1 MGTLLGILIM
11 LTAAVGAPFR
21 TMVVPDANIATLQ
34 VTQNG
39 DQLSR
44 PVVALGE
51 GVIDIDF
58 DELSYVPKNF
68 YYKVMH
74 CDAHWMPSDLMTM
87 EYIDGMD
94 DIMIDDYEFSQNT
107 VREYIHYHVAF
118 PNDNVRLT
126 KSGNYAVVIARDN
139 DFDNGVV
146 AVACFSVVE
155 PLTSVTGEVSA
166 TTLKGVNGEYQQ
178 LSLELN
184 ADMVHPRNAMTDFTL
199 LVRQNGRYDNEVYV
213 STPAMMT
220 GSRVKYVNLPALTFE
235 GGNQYRSVDFS
246 SRYTYGSGIDRFVY
260 DDTIYH
266 VLLEPDY
273 FDFRRRTYAEDAR
286 GGFVVNH
293 QGSGEYS
300 RIEAD
305 YVYVD
310 FSVPCEA
317 PFLDGK
323 VYLLAGGTY
332 NMLDG
337 TTLMDYDFEHNE
349 YYKTVLMKQ
358 GGYNYQYVFQPK
370 SGDVTMMKRTEG
382 SFWQT
387 ANRYEIMVYYR
398 PAGERYDRLVGY
410 FEL

>member
-1 MGTLLGILIM
+1 M

-21 TMVVPDANIATLQ
+21 TMVVPGSNVATLQ
-34 VTQNG
+34 VTQDG

-44 PVVALGE
+44 PVVAMNE
-51 GVIDIDF
+51 GVVDIDF

-68 YYKVMH
+68 YYKVVH

-94 DIMIDDYEFSQNT
+94 DVMIDDYGYSANT
-107 VREYIHYHVAF
+107 VREYIHYHLSF

-126 KSGNYAVVIARDN
+126 KSGNYAVIIARDN

-146 AVACFSVVE
+146 AVACLSIVE
-155 PLTSVTGEVSA
+155 PMVSLTGDVSA

-178 LSLELN
+178 LSIEMN
-184 ADMVHPRNAMTDFTL
+184 ADMLHPSNIMTDFTL
-199 LVRQNGRYDNEVYV
+199 LVRQNGRYDNEVYLA
-213 STPAMMT
+213 TPTIMSGT
-220 GSRVKYVNLPALTFE
+220 RVKYTNLPALTFE

-246 SRYTYGSGIDRFVY
+246 SRYTYGSGIDRFVF

-266 VLLEPDY
+266 VILEPDF
-273 FDFRRRTYAEDAR
+273 FDRRRRTYAEDAR

-300 RIEAD
+300 RTEAD

-310 FSVPCEA
+310 FRVPCEA
-317 PFLDGK
+317 PFFGGR

-332 NMLDG
+332 NMLTDM
-337 TTLMDYDFEHNE
+337 TLMDYDFEHNE
-349 YYKTVLMKQ
+349 YYKSILMKQ
-358 GGYNYQYVFQPK
+358 GGYNYQYLFMPK
-370 SGDVTMMKRTEG
+370 GQATTMKNTEG

-387 ANRYEIMVYYR
+387 VNCYQVMVYYR
-398 PAGERYDRLVGY
+398 PVGERYDRLVGY